1 MRIIMEDVSYKLVL
15 EKINDI
21 VIKLRQGKDKDAYKD
36 INEQMS
42 VINEIFVNVI
52 KDITLFKEN
61 GIDVSE
67 NIIMMQL
74 ENMMDGLK
82 YKDDV
87 KLADTLE
94 YEISET
100 IKMYSK
106 IK

>member
-1 MRIIMEDVSYKLVL
+1 MEDVSYKLVL
-15 EKINDI
+15 EKINGI

>member
-1 MRIIMEDVSYKLVL
+1 MEDVSYKLVL

-52 KDITLFKEN
+52 KYITLFKEN

>member
-1 MRIIMEDVSYKLVL
+1 
-15 EKINDI
+15 
-21 VIKLRQGKDKDAYKD
+21 
-36 INEQMS
+36 
-42 VINEIFVNVI
+42 
-52 KDITLFKEN
+52 
-61 GIDVSE
+61 
-67 NIIMMQL
+67 MQL

>member
-1 MRIIMEDVSYKLVL
+1 MEDVSYKLVL

-21 VIKLRQGKDKDAYKD
+21 VIKLRQGKYKDAYKD

>member
-1 MRIIMEDVSYKLVL
+1 MEDVSYKLVL

>member
-1 MRIIMEDVSYKLVL
+1 MKDVSYKLVL

-21 VIKLRQGKDKDAYKD
+21 VIKLRQGNDREAYKD
-36 INEQMS
+36 INEQMPA
-42 VINEIFVNVI
+42 INEIFVNVI

-100 IKMYSK
+100 IKIYNQ

>member
-1 MRIIMEDVSYKLVL
+1 MEDVSYKLVL

-21 VIKLRQGKDKDAYKD
+21 VIKMRQGKDKDAYKD